1 MTKPLALCCY
11 ENRLLGSQLVNRLQD
26 LGYRVRVANKAHDL
40 AAIAS
45 QEQPLLVLTDL
56 GCGGTDICCAI
67 NELRQCGSTKHIP
80 ILAFGPQENAGLQAA
95 ARSAGATM
103 VAVEG
108 GLLHQLPR
116 LLNQVLEID

>member
-26 LGYRVRVANKAHDL
+26 LGYRVRVADRAHDL

-56 GCGGTDICCAI
+56 GCGGADICCVI
-67 NELRQCGSTKHIP
+67 NQLRQTGSTKHIP
-80 ILAFGPQENAGLQAA
+80 ILAFGPQGSTELQAA
-95 ARSAGATM
+95 AHSAGATL
-103 VAVEG
+103 VAIES
-108 GLLHQLPR
+108 GLLQQLPR
-116 LLNQVLEID
+116 LLDQVLELE